1 MENTYALGHV
11 TSIPKE
17 QNLPM
22 LFNEGENSQ
31 VTGSYLKLMEVWMRL
46 NSKSKCLLLLHC
58 MIKHLV
64 VFCLWIISIM
74 QLWFSLVNI
83 GIKE

>member
-11 TSIPKE
+11 TSVPKE

-31 VTGSYLKLMEVWMRL
+31 VTGSYFNQVKVDMRL
-46 NSKSKCLLLLHC
+46 DFRMLTFPTQYDKAVFGIFYGLLVLCSGSLL
-58 MIKHLV
+58 
-64 VFCLWIISIM
+64 
-74 QLWFSLVNI
+74 
-83 GIKE
+83 

>member
-31 VTGSYLKLMEVWMRL
+31 VTPQTDGSLDEA
-46 NSKSKCLLLLHC
+46 
-58 MIKHLV
+58 
-64 VFCLWIISIM
+64 
-74 QLWFSLVNI
+74 
-83 GIKE
+83 